1 MYKLIY
7 LARRNPTVNR
17 EDWPKTWRSHATFAN
32 QFAFVAND
40 ITYSCYCNRIDRPV
54 LHGRPVELPGV
65 SQDHDGVALG
75 MSGTVETL
83 QGGGFSKE
91 ERALIDKDELRVF
104 DMLTPNFS
112 FYCTE
117 TVLKDGKFGEY
128 GVFRFLARKP
138 ALAREAFEMRLN
150 GKHADIAR
158 NVIEGLGSVTRY
170 AINRLIHDPLP
181 LFPFDAISDCWFASQ
196 DDAVRALLDPT
207 LDDDLEQFCDI
218 GRSVTMLTHAF
229 RRRDQD

>member
-7 LARRNPTVNR
+7 LARRNPTVHR
-17 EDWPKTWRSHATFAN
+17 EDWPETWRSHATFAN

-40 ITYSCYCNRIDRPV
+40 ITYSCYCNRIDEPT
-54 LHGRPVELPGV
+54 LDGRPVDLPGL
-65 SQDHDGVALG
+65 SRDHDGVALG
-75 MSGTVETL
+75 VSPTVETL

-128 GVFRFLARKP
+128 GIFRFLARKP
-138 ALAREAFEMRLN
+138 GLSREAFAARFD
-150 GKHADIAR
+150 GRHADAAR
-158 NVIEGLGSVTRY
+158 DAIEALGTVVRY
-170 AINRLIHDPLP
+170 AHNRPIHDPLP
-181 LFPFDAISDCWFASQ
+181 LFPFDAISDCWFASAE
-196 DDAVRALLDPT
+196 DAVKALLDPT
-207 LDDDLEQFCDI
+207 LAEDLDGLCDRD
-218 GRSVTMLTHAF
+218 RSVTILTHAF
-229 RRRDQD
+229 RRRDQV